1 MADSKLDVD
10 PEEYAKKFNPDMMGV
25 LAAWCAG
32 SKFADIMKLTD
43 EFEGTISRVIRR
55 LEELLRQLASASFAI
70 GNMDLKQK
78 FDDGS
83 AKIKRDIVFA
93 ASLYL

>member
-1 MADSKLDVD
+1 
-10 PEEYAKKFNPDMMGV
+10 MGV
-25 LAAWCAG
+25 LSAWCGG
-32 SKFADIMKLTD
+32 STFAEVMKLTD
-43 EFEGTISRVIRR
+43 EFEGSIIRVIRR
-55 LEELLRQLASASFAI
+55 LEELRRQLASASLAI
-70 GNMDLKQK
+70 GNMELKQK